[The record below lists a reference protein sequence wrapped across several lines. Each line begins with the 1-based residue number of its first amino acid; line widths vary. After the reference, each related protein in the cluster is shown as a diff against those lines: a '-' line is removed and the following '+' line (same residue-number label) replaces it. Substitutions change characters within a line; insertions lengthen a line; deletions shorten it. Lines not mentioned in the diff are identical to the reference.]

1 MQKIQTT
8 NKQTENK
15 NKSSFPL
22 PSVFTQ
28 YTKTRASSPPPVFDG
43 LQYPN
48 LFASIPALSPFMDY
62 YNMQAYGAV
71 VPFPDWPGNETNAM
85 FMDYY
90 NMQAYG
96 VLWSRFQIG
105 LGMRLMLCLHTGGVC
120 V

>member
-62 YNMQAYGAV
+62 YNMQAYG
-71 VPFPDWPGNETNAM
+71 
-85 FMDYY
+85 
-90 NMQAYG
+90 

>member
-85 FMDYY
+85 F
-90 NMQAYG
+90 
-96 VLWSRFQIG
+96 
-105 LGMRLMLCLHTGGVC
+105 T
-120 V
+120 